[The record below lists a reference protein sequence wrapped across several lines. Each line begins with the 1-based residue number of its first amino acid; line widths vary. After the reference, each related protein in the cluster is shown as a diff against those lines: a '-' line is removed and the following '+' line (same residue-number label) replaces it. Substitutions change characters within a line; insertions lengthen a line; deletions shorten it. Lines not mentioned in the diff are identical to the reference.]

1 MERNYVFRTFY
12 FQKLKQLFCKF
23 EAPNHSLLSEAA
35 ENIKQ
40 KLITLPS
47 KPGIYQYFD
56 EDGVIIYVG
65 KARNLKKRVSSYFH
79 KEHDS
84 AKLRLLVR
92 KIVNIETMVVNSEF
106 DALLLENNL
115 IKQYQPRYNVLLK
128 DDKTYPWICVTT
140 EPFPRIFSTR
150 SRDIKAAEYF
160 GPYPSGRMV
169 KALIDIIRKIF
180 TLRTCKLNLTEDGIT
195 KNRFRP
201 CLEQQLGNCLAPCIG
216 LQAKSDYN
224 EMIESARMIL
234 KGNLRPVIQQLKT
247 KMQQYASEL
256 EFEKAQKVK
265 DKLESLTM
273 YQAKSGVTFEK
284 LGNIDVFSVVSD
296 SDYGFVN
303 FLRLLN
309 GAIIQ
314 GHTFEL
320 RKKMDETDTDLLMV
334 AFGEFL
340 SLNGSFAPLVLL
352 PFAVD
357 IEIPGVKFETPQKSD
372 KKQLLDLS
380 LSNARQFK
388 SEQNKKRELID
399 PERHSKRIM
408 QTMMNDLHLKKLPEH
423 IECFDNS
430 NLQGTDPV
438 ASCVVFRIAKP
449 AKSEYRIFNI
459 KTVLGSDDFASMT
472 EAVSRR
478 LKRLQDEKSEL
489 PDLLIVDG
497 GKGQLSAAVEALDKL
512 QLRHIVPVIGIAK
525 RLEEI
530 YFPGDTLPIYID
542 KRSETLKLIQRM
554 RDEAH
559 RFGIK
564 HHRNKRSKNLIKTE
578 LTSIPGIGKVLS
590 EKLLLHFGSV
600 ETIRNASIDEISEI
614 TGNKKALELQLALQ
628 KQPK

>member
-1 MERNYVFRTFY
+1 MLND
-12 FQKLKQLFCKF
+12 
-23 EAPNHSLLSEAA
+23 AA

-128 DDKTYPWICVTT
+128 DDKKYPWICVTT

-160 GPYPSGRMV
+160 GPYPSSRMV
-169 KALIDIIRKIF
+169 KALIDIIRKLF
-180 TLRTCKLNLTEDGIT
+180 TLRTCKLNLTEDGIA
-195 KNRFRP
+195 KNRFRS

-224 EMIESARMIL
+224 EMIASARMIL

-247 KMQQYASEL
+247 NMLQYASEL

-284 LGNIDVFSVVSD
+284 LGNVDVFSVVAD

-320 RKKMDETDTDLLMV
+320 RKKMDETDTELLMV

-357 IEIPGVKFETPQKSD
+357 IEIPSVKFETPQKSD

-388 SEQNKKRELID
+388 AEQSKKRELID

-408 QTMMNDLHLKKLPEH
+408 QTMMTDLHLGKLPEH

-438 ASCVVFRIAKP
+438 ASCVVFRNAKA

-459 KTVLGSDDFASMT
+459 KTVVGSDDFASMT
-472 EAVSRR
+472 EAVTRR
-478 LKRLQDEKSEL
+478 LKRLQDENLEL

-497 GKGQLSAAVEALDKL
+497 GKGQLSAAVEALDYL

-578 LTSIPGIGKVLS
+578 LTTIAGIGKVLS
-590 EKLLLHFGSV
+590 EKLLVQFGSV
-600 ETIRNASIDEISEI
+600 ESIRNASIDEISAI

-628 KQPK
+628 KLKK

>member
-1 MERNYVFRTFY
+1 MSEPTENIR
-12 FQKLKQLFCKF
+12 QKLL
-23 EAPNHSLLSEAA
+23 
-35 ENIKQ
+35 
-40 KLITLPS
+40 TLPS
-47 KPGIYQYFD
+47 KPGVYQYFD

-65 KARNLKKRVSSYFH
+65 KARNLKKRVSSYFQ

-92 KIVNIETMVVNSEF
+92 KITNIETIVVNSEF

-150 SRDIKAAEYF
+150 SRDIRAAEYF

-180 TLRTCKLNLTEDGIT
+180 TLRSCKLNLTVDGIA
-195 KNRFRP
+195 KNRFKS

-216 LQAKSDYN
+216 LQSITEYN

-247 KMQQYASEL
+247 SMNRYAADL
-256 EFEKAQKVK
+256 EFEKAQKIK

-284 LGNIDVFSVVSD
+284 LGNVDVFSVVSD
-296 SDYGFVN
+296 NDFGYVN

-320 RKKMDETDTDLLMV
+320 RKKIDESDQELIMI

-340 SLNGSFAPLVLL
+340 SLNSSFAPLVLL
-352 PFAVD
+352 PFPVE
-357 IEIPGVKFETPQKSD
+357 INIPGVKFEAPQKSD
-372 KKQLLDLS
+372 KKQLLELS
-380 LSNARQFK
+380 LSNAKQFRM
-388 SEQNKKRELID
+388 EQSKKRELID

-408 QTMMNDLHLKKLPEH
+408 QTLMNDLRLKKLPAH

-430 NLQGTDPV
+430 NLQGTDAV
-438 ASCVVFRIAKP
+438 ASCVVFRYAKP

-459 KTVLGSDDFASMT
+459 KTVDGPDDFASMT
-472 EAVSRR
+472 EAVTRR
-478 LKRLQDEKSEL
+478 LKRLQDEMQEL

-497 GKGQLSAAVEALDKL
+497 GKGQLSAAVEALDSL
-512 QLRHIVPVIGIAK
+512 QLRHIIPVIGIAK

-530 YFPGDTLPIYID
+530 YFPGDTLPLYID
-542 KRSETLKLIQRM
+542 KRSESLKLIQRM

-564 HHRNKRSKNLIKTE
+564 HHRNKRSKNLIKSE
-578 LTSIPGIGKVLS
+578 LTEIKGIGKATT
-590 EKLLLHFGSV
+590 EKLLKKFGSV
-600 ETIRNASIDEISEI
+600 EAIRKASIEEISTI
-614 TGNKKALELQLALQ
+614 TGNKKALELLSALQ
-628 KQPK
+628 QSG

>member
-1 MERNYVFRTFY
+1 MLND
-12 FQKLKQLFCKF
+12 
-23 EAPNHSLLSEAA
+23 AA

-128 DDKTYPWICVTT
+128 DDKKYPWICVTT

-160 GPYPSGRMV
+160 GPYPSSRMV
-169 KALIDIIRKIF
+169 KALIDIIRKLF
-180 TLRTCKLNLTEDGIT
+180 TLRTCKLNLTEDGIA
-195 KNRFRP
+195 KNRFRS

-224 EMIESARMIL
+224 EMIASARMIL

-247 KMQQYASEL
+247 NMLQYASEL

-284 LGNIDVFSVVSD
+284 LGNVDVFSVVAD

-320 RKKMDETDTDLLMV
+320 RIKMDETDTELLMV

-357 IEIPGVKFETPQKSD
+357 IEIPSVKFETPQKSD

-388 SEQNKKRELID
+388 AEQSKKRELID

-408 QTMMNDLHLKKLPEH
+408 QTMMTDLHLGKLPEH

-438 ASCVVFRIAKP
+438 ASCVVFRNAKA

-459 KTVLGSDDFASMT
+459 KTVVGSDDFASMT
-472 EAVSRR
+472 EAVTRR
-478 LKRLQDEKSEL
+478 LKRLQDENLEL

-497 GKGQLSAAVEALDKL
+497 GKGQLSAAVEALDYL

-578 LTSIPGIGKVLS
+578 LTTIAGIGKVLS
-590 EKLLLHFGSV
+590 EKLLVQFGSV
-600 ETIRNASIDEISEI
+600 ESIRNASIDEISAI

-628 KQPK
+628 KLKK

>member
-1 MERNYVFRTFY
+1 LND
-12 FQKLKQLFCKF
+12 
-23 EAPNHSLLSEAA
+23 AA

-128 DDKTYPWICVTT
+128 DDKKYPWICVTT

-160 GPYPSGRMV
+160 GPYPSSRMV

-180 TLRTCKLNLTEDGIT
+180 TLRTCKLNLTEDGIA
-195 KNRFRP
+195 KNRFRS

-224 EMIESARMIL
+224 EMIASARMIL

-247 KMQQYASEL
+247 NMLQYASEL

-284 LGNIDVFSVVSD
+284 LGNVDVFSVVAD
-296 SDYGFVN
+296 FDYGFVN

-320 RKKMDETDTDLLMV
+320 RKKMDETDTELLMV

-357 IEIPGVKFETPQKSD
+357 IEIPSVKFETPQKSD

-388 SEQNKKRELID
+388 AEQSKKRELID

-408 QTMMNDLHLKKLPEH
+408 QTMMTDLHLGKLPEH

-438 ASCVVFRIAKP
+438 ASCVVFRNAKA

-459 KTVLGSDDFASMT
+459 KTVVGSDDFASMT
-472 EAVSRR
+472 EAVTRR
-478 LKRLQDEKSEL
+478 LKRLQDENLEL

-497 GKGQLSAAVEALDKL
+497 GKGQLSAAVEALDYL

-578 LTSIPGIGKVLS
+578 LTTIAGIGKVLS
-590 EKLLLHFGSV
+590 EKLLVQFGSV
-600 ETIRNASIDEISEI
+600 ESIRNASIDEISAI

-628 KQPK
+628 KLKK

>member
-1 MERNYVFRTFY
+1 LND
-12 FQKLKQLFCKF
+12 
-23 EAPNHSLLSEAA
+23 AA

-128 DDKTYPWICVTT
+128 DDKKYPWICVTT

-160 GPYPSGRMV
+160 GPYPSSRMV
-169 KALIDIIRKIF
+169 KALIDIIRKLF
-180 TLRTCKLNLTEDGIT
+180 TLRTCKLNLTEDGIA
-195 KNRFRP
+195 KNRFRS

-224 EMIESARMIL
+224 EMIASARMIL

-247 KMQQYASEL
+247 NMLQYASEL

-284 LGNIDVFSVVSD
+284 LGNVDVFSVVAD

-320 RKKMDETDTDLLMV
+320 RKKMDETDTELLMV

-357 IEIPGVKFETPQKSD
+357 IEIPSVKFETPQKSD

-388 SEQNKKRELID
+388 AEQSKKRELID

-408 QTMMNDLHLKKLPEH
+408 QTMMTDLHLGKLPEH

-438 ASCVVFRIAKP
+438 ASCVVFRNAKA

-459 KTVLGSDDFASMT
+459 KTVVGSDDFASMT
-472 EAVSRR
+472 EAVTRR
-478 LKRLQDEKSEL
+478 LKRLQDENLEL

-497 GKGQLSAAVEALDKL
+497 GKGQLSAAVEALDYL

-578 LTSIPGIGKVLS
+578 LTTIAGIGKVLS
-590 EKLLLHFGSV
+590 EKLLVQFGSV
-600 ETIRNASIDEISEI
+600 ESIRNASIDEISAI

-628 KQPK
+628 KLKK